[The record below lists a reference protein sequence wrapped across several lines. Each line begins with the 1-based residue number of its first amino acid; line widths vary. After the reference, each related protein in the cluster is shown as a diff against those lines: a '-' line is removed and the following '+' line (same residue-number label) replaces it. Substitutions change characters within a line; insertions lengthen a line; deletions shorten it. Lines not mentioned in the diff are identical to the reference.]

1 MSKIEKLLIRGIRS
15 FNPDVYSEDN
25 VITFLTPLTL
35 IVGPNGSGKTTIIEC
50 LKYATTG
57 DLPPNSKGG
66 AFIHD
71 PKIANETEVKAQ
83 IKLKF
88 SNLSG
93 NQLVATRSIQ
103 STQKKNSITQKTLE
117 SVLMYKDPKTGDQKS
132 ISSRCAELDTE
143 IPYQLGVSKAI
154 LENVIF
160 CHQEDS
166 NWPLSEPSILK
177 KKFDDIFASTKY
189 TKVID
194 NIKNLRKEQLIN
206 IKLENQKIGF
216 LEKDK
221 FKAESL
227 RTAQTVAKEKVQQI
241 KERLSDLERNEIDEI
256 SEEIGNI
263 EEKLKEVD
271 KLEDLLKHNN
281 YEKSIADKEIKELS
295 ANIKILNESD
305 EELNNLYRKYSEE
318 MNNSSK
324 NQDIYNY
331 QLETEKTKKK
341 KLESFQMNELT
352 QKGRYQAEMES
363 FESVKKRRNNLIV
376 NLKKKYI
383 IINNKDDINEILEI
397 LSKENYSNSEDLQN
411 FENISLKKENEI
423 NEKINNLKSKLY
435 INKENQKNNSSKYS
449 ANNVK
454 YNEYNIKLKSNEVSK
469 QEVEELMNMIKEKE
483 SIIKLEQT
491 KFDKKDYQSQIKNKE
506 KELIVTKETFR
517 NICDEIAKMHANS
530 KLEVQ
535 YSITK
540 DRLNKKEVSMNE
552 LKNEYQKNMKI
563 VYNKEQEDNK
573 VKSINNNYKKTLNDQ
588 KIKLKD
594 EIDQIKNHLASTK
607 TRLSISETS
616 FQKSSSELERNNE
629 ILKKTCGD
637 EDLKEVLKESEKV
650 LLEKQDILANISSA
664 KIMYTKFIAKSKK
677 SHSCPLCIKKFE
689 NQEEDKFVERLEKI
703 IQKIPE
709 TIEKAKAKVEEELK
723 KREKLRSL
731 EPLYLKTES
740 LKNNELVK
748 LKEDINKYQK
758 EILELDNKLIQ
769 LNKEMEQLTLK
780 EKQFKEFEESCYN
793 YENALN
799 DYKSTENELNN
810 LKNKLNKIGSNK
822 DLDELQK
829 DQQLYQNKSD
839 ELQKAISEMHNQY
852 STELTQLQKYKNEL
866 LDMNEK
872 LSNLNNKINEYGF
885 IKISMDNLLKE
896 NENIEQELKK
906 LKDEEK
912 NIENKINVVEN
923 ELFQVKQQ
931 NNEERLK
938 KTALI
943 KELKESIERVNSVNS
958 EIKSYKSKNIEGLLQ
973 QAEQELIKIDKEL
986 KDCQSKIL
994 EITNKLSTQNEYFLK
1009 IQVLKRE
1016 IEDNIKYRTIQNKLQ
1031 IINQKKVE
1039 LESKISHY
1047 DKETYSENLRILYQK
1062 REELLNE
1069 KATISGELKQLE
1081 DRVRQ
1086 LERELT
1092 TEYKNVDE
1100 DYIKSQLKL
1109 KTDEM
1114 AYDDLDKYSKALDNA
1129 IMHYHSIKMEEI
1141 NRTIQEL
1148 WVQTYQG
1155 SDIDTIEIRGEKELS
1170 KSKVK
1175 SYNYRVVML
1184 KDGKEINMRG
1194 RCSSGQK
1201 VLASLIIRLALAE
1214 SFCINCGIL
1223 ALDEPTTNLDKAN
1236 IESLAESLTM
1246 LIKHRRKQSN
1256 FQLVII
1262 THDESFVQQIGKS
1275 EFASYYYRISKD
1287 INGHSRI
1294 VKNPISSL

>member
-1 MSKIEKLLIRGIRS
+1 
-15 FNPDVYSEDN
+15 
-25 VITFLTPLTL
+25 
-35 IVGPNGSGKTTIIEC
+35 
-50 LKYATTG
+50 
-57 DLPPNSKGG
+57 
-66 AFIHD
+66 
-71 PKIANETEVKAQ
+71 
-83 IKLKF
+83 
-88 SNLSG
+88 
-93 NQLVATRSIQ
+93 
-103 STQKKNSITQKTLE
+103 
-117 SVLMYKDPKTGDQKS
+117 
-132 ISSRCAELDTE
+132 
-143 IPYQLGVSKAI
+143 
-154 LENVIF
+154 
-160 CHQEDS
+160 
-166 NWPLSEPSILK
+166 
-177 KKFDDIFASTKY
+177 
-189 TKVID
+189 
-194 NIKNLRKEQLIN
+194 
-206 IKLENQKIGF
+206 
-216 LEKDK
+216 
-221 FKAESL
+221 
-227 RTAQTVAKEKVQQI
+227 
-241 KERLSDLERNEIDEI
+241 
-256 SEEIGNI
+256 
-263 EEKLKEVD
+263 
-271 KLEDLLKHNN
+271 
-281 YEKSIADKEIKELS
+281 
-295 ANIKILNESD
+295 
-305 EELNNLYRKYSEE
+305 
-318 MNNSSK
+318 
-324 NQDIYNY
+324 
-331 QLETEKTKKK
+331 
-341 KLESFQMNELT
+341 MNELT

>member
-1 MSKIEKLLIRGIRS
+1 
-15 FNPDVYSEDN
+15 
-25 VITFLTPLTL
+25 
-35 IVGPNGSGKTTIIEC
+35 
-50 LKYATTG
+50 
-57 DLPPNSKGG
+57 
-66 AFIHD
+66 
-71 PKIANETEVKAQ
+71 
-83 IKLKF
+83 
-88 SNLSG
+88 
-93 NQLVATRSIQ
+93 
-103 STQKKNSITQKTLE
+103 
-117 SVLMYKDPKTGDQKS
+117 
-132 ISSRCAELDTE
+132 
-143 IPYQLGVSKAI
+143 
-154 LENVIF
+154 
-160 CHQEDS
+160 
-166 NWPLSEPSILK
+166 
-177 KKFDDIFASTKY
+177 
-189 TKVID
+189 
-194 NIKNLRKEQLIN
+194 
-206 IKLENQKIGF
+206 
-216 LEKDK
+216 
-221 FKAESL
+221 
-227 RTAQTVAKEKVQQI
+227 
-241 KERLSDLERNEIDEI
+241 
-256 SEEIGNI
+256 
-263 EEKLKEVD
+263 
-271 KLEDLLKHNN
+271 
-281 YEKSIADKEIKELS
+281 
-295 ANIKILNESD
+295 
-305 EELNNLYRKYSEE
+305 
-318 MNNSSK
+318 
-324 NQDIYNY
+324 
-331 QLETEKTKKK
+331 
-341 KLESFQMNELT
+341 
-352 QKGRYQAEMES
+352 
-363 FESVKKRRNNLIV
+363 
-376 NLKKKYI
+376 
-383 IINNKDDINEILEI
+383 
-397 LSKENYSNSEDLQN
+397 
-411 FENISLKKENEI
+411 
-423 NEKINNLKSKLY
+423 
-435 INKENQKNNSSKYS
+435 
-449 ANNVK
+449 
-454 YNEYNIKLKSNEVSK
+454 
-469 QEVEELMNMIKEKE
+469 MNMIKEKE

-1287 INGHSRI
+1287 I
-1294 VKNPISSL
+1294 K

>member
-1 MSKIEKLLIRGIRS
+1 
-15 FNPDVYSEDN
+15 
-25 VITFLTPLTL
+25 
-35 IVGPNGSGKTTIIEC
+35 
-50 LKYATTG
+50 
-57 DLPPNSKGG
+57 
-66 AFIHD
+66 
-71 PKIANETEVKAQ
+71 
-83 IKLKF
+83 
-88 SNLSG
+88 
-93 NQLVATRSIQ
+93 
-103 STQKKNSITQKTLE
+103 
-117 SVLMYKDPKTGDQKS
+117 
-132 ISSRCAELDTE
+132 
-143 IPYQLGVSKAI
+143 
-154 LENVIF
+154 
-160 CHQEDS
+160 
-166 NWPLSEPSILK
+166 
-177 KKFDDIFASTKY
+177 
-189 TKVID
+189 
-194 NIKNLRKEQLIN
+194 
-206 IKLENQKIGF
+206 
-216 LEKDK
+216 
-221 FKAESL
+221 
-227 RTAQTVAKEKVQQI
+227 
-241 KERLSDLERNEIDEI
+241 
-256 SEEIGNI
+256 
-263 EEKLKEVD
+263 
-271 KLEDLLKHNN
+271 
-281 YEKSIADKEIKELS
+281 
-295 ANIKILNESD
+295 
-305 EELNNLYRKYSEE
+305 
-318 MNNSSK
+318 
-324 NQDIYNY
+324 
-331 QLETEKTKKK
+331 
-341 KLESFQMNELT
+341 
-352 QKGRYQAEMES
+352 
-363 FESVKKRRNNLIV
+363 
-376 NLKKKYI
+376 
-383 IINNKDDINEILEI
+383 
-397 LSKENYSNSEDLQN
+397 
-411 FENISLKKENEI
+411 
-423 NEKINNLKSKLY
+423 
-435 INKENQKNNSSKYS
+435 
-449 ANNVK
+449 
-454 YNEYNIKLKSNEVSK
+454 
-469 QEVEELMNMIKEKE
+469 MIK
-483 SIIKLEQT
+483 
-491 KFDKKDYQSQIKNKE
+491 
-506 KELIVTKETFR
+506 
-517 NICDEIAKMHANS
+517 
-530 KLEVQ
+530 
-535 YSITK
+535 
-540 DRLNKKEVSMNE
+540 
-552 LKNEYQKNMKI
+552 
-563 VYNKEQEDNK
+563 
-573 VKSINNNYKKTLNDQ
+573 